1 MAVVSN
7 SVGGRAAQP
16 RWRIAL
22 LLAGMLVLAACGAS
36 DAGESGPTTTLH
48 PDDQAIADGFFALC
62 NDGGYSD
69 NVEFDKTC
77 SGGDGVDRWLADY
90 GKCSD
95 GTVLSMRSFP
105 DCDDRGGFA
114 GLLARNYVAEPGA
127 DDVALC
133 NDGNFSDNVEFDK
146 TCSGGDGVDRW
157 LADYGECSDGTVI
170 EMAATSSC
178 PSGTT
183 FVGRLPAGYAPDAS
197 TTTQAQTTTSTSTT
211 TSIPTETSAPIER
224 ALAALEALVVADP
237 DPQRPPYE
245 RDQYDNDGWADVDGD
260 CLNTRHE
267 LLVAYSLDEPVLDGC
282 RVRSGRWVD
291 PYTGDTLT
299 TADAATIDHL
309 VPLAEAH
316 RSGAWRWD
324 NATKNA
330 FANDETPGM
339 LLVVAGEVNQSKADK
354 SPDQWLPPD
363 PAAHCQYAI
372 DWINTKARY
381 DLTITGAESGALV
394 RALDTCTTA
403 TVLRPRAET
412 PAANVVVTT
421 PTTTTTTTIA
431 VSAGPGVVALLSC
444 DERAEVVVIG
454 NSGGAEVSLSGY
466 VLHDEGRKHEVG
478 LGQFGSLQP
487 GQQLAIVTGDTATAS
502 DGRVVWK
509 RQNVWNNDGDVGN
522 LIAPDGSVTVT
533 GC

>member
-1 MAVVSN
+1 MLADIADDCMGTVGSMADGSN
-7 SVGGRAAQP
+7 NFGGRAAQP

-22 LLAGMLVLAACGAS
+22 LLAGMLVFVACGVS

-48 PDDQAIADGFFALC
+48 PDDEAIADGFFALC

-90 GKCSD
+90 G
-95 GTVLSMRSFP
+95 
-105 DCDDRGGFA
+105 
-114 GLLARNYVAEPGA
+114 
-127 DDVALC
+127 
-133 NDGNFSDNVEFDK
+133 
-146 TCSGGDGVDRW
+146 
-157 LADYGECSDGTVI
+157 ECSDGTVI
-170 EMAATSSC
+170 EMAATSIC
-178 PSGTT
+178 PSGTR
-183 FVGRLPAGYAPDAS
+183 FVGRLPADFDPDVASAS
-197 TTTQAQTTTSTSTT
+197 TTTQAPTTTTSTTTT
-211 TSIPTETSAPIER
+211 TSIPAEPSAPIEQ
-224 ALAALEALVVADP
+224 ALVALEALTVADP
-237 DPQRPPYE
+237 DLQRPSYE
-245 RDQYDNDGWADVDGD
+245 RDQYDNGGWADVDGD

-267 LLVAYSLDEPVLDGC
+267 LLLAYSLDEPVLDGC
-282 RVRSGRWVD
+282 RVISGRWVD

-299 TADAATIDHL
+299 TADVATIDHL

-316 RSGAWRWD
+316 RSGSWRWD

-381 DLTITGAESGALV
+381 NLTITGAESGALD
-394 RALDTCTTA
+394 RALDTCTTS

-431 VSAGPGVVALLSC
+431 ASAGAGVVGLLSC
-444 DERAEVVVIG
+444 DKRAEVVVIA
-454 NSGGAEVSLSGY
+454 NTGGAEVSLSGY
-466 VLHDEGRKHEVG
+466 VLHDEGRKHEVS

-487 GQQLAIVTGDTATAS
+487 GQQLAIVTGDTATAAQ
-502 DGRVVWK
+502 GRVVWK
-509 RQNVWNNDGDVGN
+509 RQNVWNNDGDIAN
-522 LIAPDGSVTVT
+522 LIAPDGSFTVT

>member
-1 MAVVSN
+1 VLTVLPESREGCVGTVGLVAVVSN

-22 LLAGMLVLAACGAS
+22 LLAGMLVFVACGAS

-62 NDGGYSD
+62 NGGGY
-69 NVEFDKTC
+69 
-77 SGGDGVDRWLADY
+77 
-90 GKCSD
+90 
-95 GTVLSMRSFP
+95 
-105 DCDDRGGFA
+105 
-114 GLLARNYVAEPGA
+114 
-127 DDVALC
+127 
-133 NDGNFSDNVEFDK
+133 SDNVEFDK

-183 FVGRLPAGYAPDAS
+183 FVGRLPAGFDPDAS

-211 TSIPTETSAPIER
+211 TSIPAEASAPIER
-224 ALAALEALVVADP
+224 ARTELEALVVADP

-245 RDQYDNDGWADVDGD
+245 RDQYDTDGWADVDGD

-282 RVRSGRWVD
+282 RVISGRWVD

-363 PAAHCQYAI
+363 PVAHCQYAV
-372 DWINTKARY
+372 DWISTKARY

-487 GQQLAIVTGDTATAS
+487 GQQLAIVTGDTATAA

-509 RQNVWNNDGDVGN
+509 RQNVWNNDGDIAN